1 MSTTM
6 LSLAGVA
13 GPGGVA
19 ETAEST
25 VSCLYSVLRSVV
37 FVITIGIVSEL
48 TRRCMLLINPYRG
61 LGPTTDLLLKRQMRL
76 WICSFGLAIDS
87 FYIAHTLCVY
97 R

>member
-37 FVITIGIVSEL
+37 FVTDYHWN
-48 TRRCMLLINPYRG
+48 RQRINP
-61 LGPTTDLLLKRQMRL
+61 PPAA
-76 WICSFGLAIDS
+76 C
-87 FYIAHTLCVY
+87 C
-97 R
+97 